1 MDKSSHMTLD
11 GARRAA
17 RCHELGADL
26 APAAARNELLNS
38 VNPLL
43 FESPGDVAVNSPQ
56 LRRCVSLYLNPR
68 KSVRR
73 GRIFVSMC
81 LAALNLNCAVHH
93 LFIAYTRNH
102 SIAGFN
108 MYDQELQPVS
118 KNFAAIKSNGAT
130 PNGSVDRD
138 RADLMR
144 LGKKPVL
151 RVRLALAVK
160 FLRRLMCSI
169 CSVTFGFM
177 SMLGFS
183 CTVLTT
189 WEAILK

>member
-68 KSVRR
+68 NLFGEGEYSYQCAWQFESKLCSPSSLHSLHSKPFYRRIQHVRP
-73 GRIFVSMC
+73 RI
-81 LAALNLNCAVHH
+81 A
-93 LFIAYTRNH
+93 TRV
-102 SIAGFN
+102 
-108 MYDQELQPVS
+108 QEL
-118 KNFAAIKSNGAT
+118 
-130 PNGSVDRD
+130 
-138 RADLMR
+138 
-144 LGKKPVL
+144 
-151 RVRLALAVK
+151 
-160 FLRRLMCSI
+160 RRHQEQWCHAKWLSRPRP
-169 CSVTFGFM
+169 G
-177 SMLGFS
+177 
-183 CTVLTT
+183 
-189 WEAILK
+189 